1 MTKATHREH
10 TPAVRGLTITRVARL
25 LGVRKWLVRKWIASE
40 ELSLC
45 STKGGVLRIDENIL
59 RAHQVALIPRPTDM
73 ENEGSAE
80 Q

>member
-1 MTKATHREH
+1 MTKATHRGH
-10 TPAVRGLTITRVARL
+10 TPVVRGLTIIRVARL

-40 ELSLC
+40 KLPIC
-45 STKGGVLRIDENIL
+45 STKGGVLRIDKTVVRAL
-59 RAHQVALIPRPTDM
+59 RVALVPRPADA